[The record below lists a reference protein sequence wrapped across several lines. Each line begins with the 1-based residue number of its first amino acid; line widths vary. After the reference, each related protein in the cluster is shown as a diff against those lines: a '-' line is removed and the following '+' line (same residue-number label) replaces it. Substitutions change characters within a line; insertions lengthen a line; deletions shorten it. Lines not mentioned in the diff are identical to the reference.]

1 VEFLDEEIGA
11 DAAKKSAYEAE
22 EGKGGDVHELA
33 LLNESG
39 CCAVV
44 PMAPEGF
51 GIVANVV
58 YRHKAYPGQKT
69 HQAK

>member
-1 VEFLDEEIGA
+1 MHT
-11 DAAKKSAYEAE
+11 AKKSAYEAE

-39 CCAVV
+39 SCAVV

-51 GIVANVV
+51 GIVANV
-58 YRHKAYPGQKT
+58 AI
-69 HQAK
+69 AC